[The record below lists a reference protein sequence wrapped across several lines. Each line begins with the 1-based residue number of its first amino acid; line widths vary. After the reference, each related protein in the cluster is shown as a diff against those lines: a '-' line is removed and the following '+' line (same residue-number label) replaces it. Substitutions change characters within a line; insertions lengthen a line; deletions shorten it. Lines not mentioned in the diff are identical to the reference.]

1 MHTYNMSFW
10 ALHKI
15 ILFPCTPADG
25 EINQKRKT
33 LYIRVHI
40 AWDGLGNFSPSLE
53 NKFEEKNF
61 FIIWYIFWVF
71 LVFFQKGLLNFFLN
85 PTLNFTWVHSG
96 SKMGLLKVSYYW
108 KYACVFFFG
117 WGGVLSSTVFTSK
130 LSYIHTCVNTYRM
143 GRFTC

>member
-1 MHTYNMSFW
+1 MAKECVTYNMYIMHTYNMSFW

-53 NKFEEKNF
+53 NKFEEKTF
-61 FIIWYIFWVF
+61 SSYDTYFECFWYF
-71 LVFFQKGLLNFFLN
+71 
-85 PTLNFTWVHSG
+85 
-96 SKMGLLKVSYYW
+96 SKKDS
-108 KYACVFFFG
+108 
-117 WGGVLSSTVFTSK
+117 
-130 LSYIHTCVNTYRM
+130 
-143 GRFTC
+143 